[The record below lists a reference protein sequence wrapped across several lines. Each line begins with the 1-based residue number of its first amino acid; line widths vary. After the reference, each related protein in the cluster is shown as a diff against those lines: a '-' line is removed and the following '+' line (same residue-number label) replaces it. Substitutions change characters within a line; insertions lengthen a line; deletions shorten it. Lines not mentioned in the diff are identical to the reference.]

1 MIYSRLGNSG
11 LKVSRL
17 GFGNYLINYTKEQEE
32 KHSNIIKY
40 AYDRGL
46 NFFNTSELYESGEGE
61 RQFGRIFK
69 AHKFSRESLVI
80 GLTLFFGDQMI
91 NNQNVGPND
100 RGTFR
105 KRLHTSIHRSLENLQ
120 MEYVDVVF
128 LHRFDED
135 TPVEEAVRSVNEII
149 ERGQALYWGTSE
161 WTPAQIGEAMRVAD
175 RLKLIKP
182 ITEQR

>member
-61 RQFGRIFK
+61 R
-69 AHKFSRESLVI
+69 
-80 GLTLFFGDQMI
+80 
-91 NNQNVGPND
+91 
-100 RGTFR
+100 
-105 KRLHTSIHRSLENLQ
+105 
-120 MEYVDVVF
+120 
-128 LHRFDED
+128 
-135 TPVEEAVRSVNEII
+135 
-149 ERGQALYWGTSE
+149 
-161 WTPAQIGEAMRVAD
+161 
-175 RLKLIKP
+175 
-182 ITEQR
+182 